1 MYSLHSLAT
10 DPSFVIL
17 YKKTALIALA
27 LAGSAATLSLIA
39 AKTASE
45 FIEGI
50 LLLIVDSGLD
60 CDLTTLC
67 KSTNA
72 PRNRNLINTN
82 GFKVYGTITLQVL
95 KIEIKEP
102 EINAKRLLIRFTTAR
117 YFPRNYLKLTR

>member
-1 MYSLHSLAT
+1 MIKLYSLHSFAT

-50 LLLIVDSGLD
+50 LLLFVDSGLNS
-60 CDLTTLC
+60 DLTTLC

-72 PRNRNLINTN
+72 PTNRKLININ
-82 GFKVYGTITLQVL
+82 GFKRYRTIT
-95 KIEIKEP
+95 
-102 EINAKRLLIRFTTAR
+102 
-117 YFPRNYLKLTR
+117 

>member
-1 MYSLHSLAT
+1 MYSLHSFAT

-50 LLLIVDSGLD
+50 LFLIVDSGLI

-72 PRNRNLINTN
+72 PRNIKLIIINE
-82 GFKVYGTITLQVL
+82 FKLCVTITLQVF
-95 KIEIKEP
+95 KIEIK
-102 EINAKRLLIRFTTAR
+102 
-117 YFPRNYLKLTR
+117 